1 MAFFSFW
8 KPLKRIAFC
17 TMVLAIVLLI
27 GFSIWNWRIGV
38 EIEQQMA
45 FIRSQGYPA
54 LLAELATPPIAPEEN
69 ALTFMNRALADA
81 NRIEH
86 ELETIE
92 FERGQFLS
100 EEDQKRVK
108 AAFEAFPNTLSLLRA
123 AADCK
128 AYRSDADF
136 NKKPMVFLSEELN
149 KVQTPRVV
157 ARVLQKHIALLIAQ
171 SKFDEAAQDG
181 LILLKIAEHVTHEP
195 TIVQYLVSNAV
206 RGIALSSLAATLQR
220 GDVSKDVRLKLE
232 EQLSAYNDKQH
243 FAEAIISDR
252 AFGNSIC
259 AESPWTFWRTFRN
272 DFLKGMQK
280 QIDVSQRP
288 YPEFKAAQA
297 ANKNLSD
304 SMMAPAINA
313 SNEACIRN
321 QALSRTIRVLN
332 AIQSEPSLLTAD
344 QIDTTRLGLPTGATI
359 DPFTEQ
365 PLVIR
370 KQGANWLVYSLG
382 FNLKDD
388 GGEVDEGK
396 DVGIAPLNP
405 PERDGNL

>member
-27 GFSIWNWRIGV
+27 GFAIWNWRIGV

-45 FIRSQGYPA
+45 FIRSQGHPA
-54 LLAELATPPIAPEEN
+54 LLAELATPPIDPDDN
-69 ALTFMNRALADA
+69 ALTFLNRALADA
-81 NRIEH
+81 NKIEH

-108 AAFEAFPNTLSLLRA
+108 AAFDAYPNTLPLLRT

-136 NKKPMVFLSEELN
+136 SKKPMVFLSEELN
-149 KVQTPRVV
+149 KVQTPRIV
-157 ARVLQKHIALLIAQ
+157 ARVLQKHIALLISQ
-171 SKFDEAAQDG
+171 SKFDEAANEG
-181 LILLKIAEHVTHEP
+181 LVLLKIADHVTHEP

-220 GDVSKDVRLKLE
+220 GAVSKDVRLKLE
-232 EQLSAYNDKQH
+232 RELSAYDDNQH
-243 FAEAIISDR
+243 FAEAIISER
-252 AFGNSIC
+252 AFGNSMY
-259 AESPWTFWRTFRN
+259 AESPWSWWRTLRN
-272 DFLKGMQK
+272 GFLKSMQK
-280 QIDVSQRP
+280 RIDFAKKP
-288 YPEFKAAQA
+288 YGEFKAAQA
-297 ANKNLSD
+297 DNNSLSD
-304 SMMAPAINA
+304 AMVAPALNA
-313 SNEACIRN
+313 GHEASTRN
-321 QALSRTIRVLN
+321 QALSRTLRVLN
-332 AIQSEPSLLTAD
+332 AIQSEPSLMTAD
-344 QIDTTRLGLPTGATI
+344 QIDTSSLSLPADATI

-370 KQGANWLVYSLG
+370 KQGASWLIYSLG
-382 FNLKDD
+382 FDLKDD

-396 DVGIAPLNP
+396 DVGIAPLK
-405 PERDGNL
+405 

>member
-8 KPLKRIAFC
+8 KPVKRIAFC

-27 GFSIWNWRIGV
+27 GFAIWNWRVGV

-54 LLAELATPPIAPEEN
+54 LLAELATPPIDPDDN

-81 NRIEH
+81 NKIEH

-108 AAFEAFPNTLSLLRA
+108 AAFDAYPNTLPLLRA

-128 AYRSDADF
+128 TYRSDADF
-136 NKKPMVFLSEELN
+136 NKKPMDFLSEELS
-149 KVQTPRVV
+149 KVQTPRIV
-157 ARVLQKHIALLIAQ
+157 ARVLQKHIALLISQ
-171 SKFDEAAQDG
+171 SKFDEAANEG
-181 LILLKIAEHVTHEP
+181 LVLLKIADHVTHEP

-220 GDVSKDVRLKLE
+220 GEVSNEVRLKLE
-232 EQLSAYNDKQH
+232 KELSAYDDNQH
-243 FAEAIISDR
+243 FAEAIISER
-252 AFGNSIC
+252 AFGNSMC
-259 AESPWTFWRTFRN
+259 AESPWSWWRTFRN
-272 DFLKGMQK
+272 GFLKSMQK
-280 QIDVSQRP
+280 RIDVAKKP
-288 YPEFKAAQA
+288 YREFKAVQA
-297 ANKNLSD
+297 ANESLFD
-304 SMMAPAINA
+304 SMVAPALNA
-313 SNEACIRN
+313 GHEASTRN
-321 QALSRTIRVLN
+321 QALSRTLRVLN
-332 AIQSEPSLLTAD
+332 AIQSVPGLMTAD
-344 QIDTTRLGLPTGATI
+344 QIDTSSLSLPAAATI
-359 DPFTEQ
+359 DPFTDQ

-370 KQGANWLVYSLG
+370 KQGASWLVYSLG
-382 FNLKDD
+382 FDLKDD

-396 DVGIAPLNP
+396 DVGIAPL
-405 PERDGNL
+405 ERDRSL